1 MRTAIFPARFDQLD
15 AIREIAAQA
24 GRDAGMDDSGIFGV
38 ELSMVEACTNIIE
51 HAYEGLDGGEIE
63 CTWDM
68 DDEKLTII
76 IHDHGK
82 SFDPSSVALPD
93 LHSDLESRP
102 VGGLGVFFMK
112 KYMDEVRFNSLG
124 EGGNVL
130 TMVKYCNN
138 HSKKKVDYPSAL
150 PLKKLVL

>member
-1 MRTAIFPARFDQLD
+1 MRTAVFPARFDQLD

-24 GRDAGMDDSGIFGV
+24 ARDAGMDDSGIFGV

-82 SFDPSSVALPD
+82 SFDSSSVTLPD
-93 LHSDLESRP
+93 LDSDFESRP
-102 VGGLGVFFMK
+102 LGGLGVFFMK
-112 KYMDEVRFNSLG
+112 KSMDAVQFESLG
-124 EGGNVL
+124 EEGNVL
-130 TMVKYCNN
+130 TMVKYRRITP
-138 HSKKKVDYPSAL
+138 KKGGLDL
-150 PLKKLVL
+150 PPGN